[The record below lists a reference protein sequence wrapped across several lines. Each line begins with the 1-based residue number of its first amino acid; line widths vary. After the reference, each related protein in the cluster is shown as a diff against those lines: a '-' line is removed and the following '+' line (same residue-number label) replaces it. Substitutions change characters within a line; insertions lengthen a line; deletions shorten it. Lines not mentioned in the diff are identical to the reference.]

1 MKKKIITVLTLLM
14 LSIIGI
20 TGFGIN
26 VKAECI
32 GSVDLIEETKMTE
45 NVLYQHY
52 QMLSSPNQQT
62 TKQIR
67 EVYTYTMKPS
77 QYAKLATWT
86 YSNPDKYQLK
96 TLVEIAKD
104 YEKNHPGWIVLGGVN
119 AEGYY
124 NGELTNAFVQDGDV
138 IRKDVSAESFKKL
151 IGFKDDG
158 TYVIKQ
164 VPTSSQTP
172 LLKINNESFVVSRV
186 NALPEDGGISVITKD
201 LAETLDLS
209 GYSVIEATY
218 SLYRKSTQ
226 FPDPRKTHSGSFMVF
241 S

>member
-138 IRKDVSAESFKKL
+138 IRKDVSA
-151 IGFKDDG
+151 DH
-158 TYVIKQ
+158 
-164 VPTSSQTP
+164 
-172 LLKINNESFVVSRV
+172 LKN
-186 NALPEDGGISVITKD
+186 
-201 LAETLDLS
+201 
-209 GYSVIEATY
+209 
-218 SLYRKSTQ
+218 
-226 FPDPRKTHSGSFMVF
+226 
-241 S
+241 